1 MSKRQAVPLMFC
13 LLGSALA
20 GGCASSQK
28 VSPEAHKAPIA
39 TKEPVQIIFDTDMS
53 LDVDDVGALA
63 LLHALADRGEAEI
76 LGVMVSESVH
86 SYDGLWGPPLVD
98 ILNTYY
104 GRPNIPIGI
113 YKGAAKDIG
122 VYGHFAEKVV
132 KANFPHDLREAEQ
145 AEDATRLYR
154 RLLAAAPY
162 RSVKIV
168 TSGYLTN
175 LNNLLLSMP
184 DDVSPLLGTELVA
197 RKVIEWTC
205 AGGRYSSADRSPE
218 INFAHYPETTE
229 YVLSAWPGK
238 ITFMGDELAPKYMT
252 GGKLTNTFESTVNP
266 VAMAWQHFNGGQ
278 AQRSRDSV
286 AVLYAV
292 RGLASTDGAY
302 FKSVGNGANH
312 YEKADGGL
320 TMSGHVPQA
329 QNVWVAGEEKP
340 HSYLRPAAATVPV
353 TNTIDALITAP
364 PAKVAP
370 LSASH

>member
-1 MSKRQAVPLMFC
+1 MGKRQAVPMMFC
-13 LLGSALA
+13 LLGSAFA
-20 GGCASSQK
+20 GGCASTQQVATRAHSATADK
-28 VSPEAHKAPIA
+28 EA
-39 TKEPVQIIFDTDMS
+39 VQIIFDTDMG

-76 LGVMVSESVH
+76 LGVMVSESIH

-104 GRPNIPIGI
+104 GRPHIPIGI
-113 YKGAAKDIG
+113 YKGQARDIG
-122 VYGHFAEKVV
+122 VYGRFAEKVV
-132 KANFPHDLREAEQ
+132 KANFPHDLLEAEQ

-154 RLLAAAPY
+154 RLLEQAPY
-162 RSVKIV
+162 RSVKII

-184 DDVSPLLGTELVA
+184 DDISGLTGSELVS

-218 INFAHYPETTE
+218 LNFAHYPETTE

-238 ITFMGDELAPKYMT
+238 VTFMGDELAPQYMT

-266 VAMAWQHFNGGQ
+266 VAMAWQHFNGGK
-278 AQRSRDSV
+278 AQQSRDSV

-292 RGLASTDGAY
+292 RGLASAQGPY
-302 FKSVGNGANH
+302 FKTVGNGANH
-312 YEKADGGL
+312 YEKAESGL
-320 TMSGHVPQA
+320 SMSGHVTHA
-329 QNVWVAGEEKP
+329 QNVWVAGEPKP
-340 HSYLRPAAATVPV
+340 HSYLRPAAATLPV
-353 TNTIDALITAP
+353 SSAIDELITAP

-370 LSASH
+370 VSASH